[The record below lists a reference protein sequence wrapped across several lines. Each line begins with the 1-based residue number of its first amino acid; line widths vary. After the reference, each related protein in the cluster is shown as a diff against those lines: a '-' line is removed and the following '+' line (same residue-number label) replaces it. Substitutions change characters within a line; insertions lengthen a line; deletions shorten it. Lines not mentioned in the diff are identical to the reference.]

1 VGDEAISKTM
11 KKPLLLITF
20 FIIFIL
26 SLSIIQVGTS
36 SKLSTTGIELE
47 EMQSQINKY
56 KKENMILEEKVL
68 ENSALINISKK
79 AKKLGFIQSRSQI
92 YLSNTLPFAL
102 NQ

>member
-1 VGDEAISKTM
+1 M
-11 KKPLLLITF
+11 KKPLLLIIF

-92 YLSNTLPFAL
+92 YLSNPLPFAL
-102 NQ
+102 GNFQR

>member
-1 VGDEAISKTM
+1 M

>member
-1 VGDEAISKTM
+1 M
-11 KKPLLLITF
+11 KKPLLLIIF